1 MHVAITKQCVPVLAT
16 RVLNNTFDTVLESQN
31 IKRQMLAQAKVASEK
46 CDKLEQNILCEEN
59 KANILQDE
67 VKRQK
72 AKSES
77 QTSNMQIQICDLEKT
92 LQSTL
97 QVNENLQRELWTTED
112 EIKGLK
118 LLIQQNEKKAKQNE
132 NQLSIQLMETLDKLG
147 LAEDKIFMFQ
157 RAEKDLESAVES
169 VSQLQNQLL
178 LEQEKTT
185 KLKMQIE
192 AESALESVGDP
203 VDQSI
208 QLGATLEKTEG
219 KMFEKEGN
227 THERNLTLN
236 QTGSKENG
244 SNQMS
249 PFDFTE
255 AIAEGVY
262 K

>member
-1 MHVAITKQCVPVLAT
+1 MYVAITKQHVPILAT
-16 RVLNNTFDTVLESQN
+16 RVFNNTFDTVLESQN

-46 CDKLEQNILCEEN
+46 CDKLEQHILCEEN
-59 KANILQDE
+59 KINILQDE
-67 VKRQK
+67 VKREK

-97 QVNENLQRELWTTED
+97 QVNENLQRGLWTTED
-112 EIKGLK
+112 EVKSLK
-118 LLIQQNEKKAKQNE
+118 LLIQQNEKKAKE
-132 NQLSIQLMETLDKLG
+132 DKNQPSIQIMETLDKLG
-147 LAEDKIFMFQ
+147 MAEDKLSMFQ
-157 RAEKDLESAVES
+157 RAEKDLERAVER

-185 KLKMQIE
+185 KLKMQIG

-203 VDQSI
+203 VDQSVQI
-208 QLGATLEKTEG
+208 GATLEKTEG

-227 THERNLTLN
+227 THECRLTLN
-236 QTGSKENG
+236 QTGSEENG

-249 PFDFTE
+249 SLDFTE
-255 AIAEGVY
+255 IISEGIY